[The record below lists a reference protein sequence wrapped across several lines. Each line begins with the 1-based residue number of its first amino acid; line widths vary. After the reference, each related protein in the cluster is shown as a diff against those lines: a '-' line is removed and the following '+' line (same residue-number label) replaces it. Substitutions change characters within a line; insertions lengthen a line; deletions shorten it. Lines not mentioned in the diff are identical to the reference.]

1 MQMNYSRICTCNSV
15 GLKVFAFIPLA
26 PHPVTSPVTNQ
37 LSQAHRLCS
46 QVRIYLDLVDLTNI
60 GVAIDP
66 NASKIARVR
75 KTRKSG
81 SAMPPFQMANKKN
94 AATNAMNEIVARWN
108 IWTITL
114 LDFVINR
121 TKAWLLAM
129 AKTAT
134 LANPLRKDSPPIGS
148 PAHMSNRIIIN
159 AIEVDVIANR
169 VKRDFLPPS
178 M

>member
-1 MQMNYSRICTCNSV
+1 M
-15 GLKVFAFIPLA
+15 
-26 PHPVTSPVTNQ
+26 SPVTNQ
-37 LSQAHRLCS
+37 LSQPHRLCS
-46 QVRIYLDLVDLTNI
+46 QLRIYLDLVDLANI
-60 GVAIDP
+60 GVAIEP
-66 NASKIARVR
+66 SASKIAKVR
-75 KTRKSG
+75 KTLNSG

-134 LANPLRKDSPPIGS
+134 LADPLRKDSSSIIGFPP
-148 PAHMSNRIIIN
+148 HMSNRIIIN

>member
-1 MQMNYSRICTCNSV
+1 M
-15 GLKVFAFIPLA
+15 
-26 PHPVTSPVTNQ
+26 
-37 LSQAHRLCS
+37 
-46 QVRIYLDLVDLTNI
+46 
-60 GVAIDP
+60 DP
-66 NASKIARVR
+66 SASKIATVR
-75 KTRKSG
+75 KVRNSG

-94 AATNAMNEIVARWN
+94 AATNAMNEIVARWH

-134 LANPLRKDSPPIGS
+134 LANPLMKDSPSIGS
-148 PAHMSNRIIIN
+148 PPHMRNKIIIK
-159 AIEVDVIANR
+159 AMEVEVIANR